1 MNTTLTP
8 KEISSVALQKMQEQ
22 LREILQHVER
32 ESQAK
37 QHMIEHQRREL
48 QQVHDRLADC
58 RRHSEGQ
65 QQLINK
71 LLNDISQYQLD
82 IDWYRRTYE
91 RRTFLGVIKEKLFR
105 K

>member
-1 MNTTLTP
+1 MNTTIR
-8 KEISSVALQKMQEQ
+8 ESIALQTIQER
-22 LREILQHVER
+22 LEDILQHVEGENR
-32 ESQAK
+32 AK
-37 QHMIEHQRREL
+37 ALLLDQQRREIQAL
-48 QQVHDRLADC
+48 AGKLADC
-58 RRHSEGQ
+58 RRHNEGQ

-91 RRTFLGVIKEKLFR
+91 KRTFLGVIREKLFR